1 MRVTLIEELTKTRSK
16 VYIEGEFAFV
26 LYKGELRLYHVREGE
41 QISEEDHRAILEEVL
56 PKRAKLRAMN
66 LLQKREYTVEALRR
80 KLQQGGYPEAVIEE
94 ALDYVAS
101 YRYTDDLR
109 YAVDYITCHETD
121 RSRMRIEHDLTTRGI
136 SRDTLERAWEQWQ
149 EQGGVIDEQAMVR
162 KLLQKKHYDPEQADR
177 KEQQRIF
184 AFLMRKGFSA
194 ETVCKAMR
202 FSGATSST

>member
-16 VYIEGEFAFV
+16 VHIEGEPAFV

-41 QISEEDHRAILEEVL
+41 ELSGEDYRTILEEVL

-80 KLQQGGYPEAVIEE
+80 KLQQGGYPEAVTEE
-94 ALDYVAS
+94 ALAYVAS

-109 YAVDYITCHETD
+109 YAVDYITCHEAD
-121 RSRMRIEHDLTTRGI
+121 RSRMRIEHDLTARGI
-136 SRDTLERAWEQWQ
+136 SRETMEKAWEQWQ
-149 EQGGVIDEQAMVR
+149 EQGGIMDEHAMIAR
-162 KLLQKKHYDPEQADR
+162 LLQKKNYDPEHTDR
-177 KEQQRIF
+177 KEQQRIY

-194 ETVCKAMR
+194 EVVCRAMR
-202 FSGATSST
+202 V